1 MQHLEGYWAI
11 PEEWDTKWGE
21 IGSVPFVKC
30 PFPSRCGRGHRFS
43 NTTNTSGGA
52 HTCLNNSDVSSPACS
67 VCQENHF
74 VSADHSCTPCQQ
86 YAASTAENISVLLS
100 VFVFIAILAFIK
112 RKRLKELRRKYA
124 SVWRDILKI
133 FTISM
138 SYAQINSSLPMIIT
152 VPWPSG
158 YIGFLKKFDFVN
170 FDVMSMLGFG
180 CVSGMDYRFRVVVTC
195 FIPLFV
201 VMISLLSYMC
211 RSKPDENDPE
221 HRRNALI
228 FLFDIID
235 YDQNGSL
242 DVNEFQTVLQL
253 LGQKDTTVMHAL
265 TLMTEWNGEPTTEL
279 SRDAF
284 LTAASNDNIAKSLGT
299 RWVERAEQKRSR
311 SERLGNLLWVFFLIH
326 APVRSLND
334 VVV

>member
-1 MQHLEGYWAI
+1 MHFDSATLFSIQTTFKITL
-11 PEEWDTKWGE
+11 
-21 IGSVPFVKC
+21 PFS
-30 PFPSRCGRGHRFS
+30 FPIYSIFLHFMMFLQLPKL
-43 NTTNTSGGA
+43 
-52 HTCLNNSDVSSPACS
+52 TCC
-67 VCQENHF
+67 
-74 VSADHSCTPCQQ
+74 
-86 YAASTAENISVLLS
+86 
-100 VFVFIAILAFIK
+100 AF
-112 RKRLKELRRKYA
+112 L
-124 SVWRDILKI
+124 
-133 FTISM
+133 
-138 SYAQINSSLPMIIT
+138 
-152 VPWPSG
+152 G

-221 HRRNALI
+221 HRRSALI

-284 LTAASNDNIAKSLGT
+284 LTAASNDKIAKSLGT